1 MGAMSP
7 RTLRR
12 LMIGETGLSFA
23 QWRQQARLS
32 YALAKLAEGETVLQI
47 AEALGYASPSNFI
60 AMFRKAFGDSRRV
73 IFPHRR
79 ERGANQAGD
88 EGGDAFVTVIYP

>member
-1 MGAMSP
+1 M
-7 RTLRR
+7 
-12 LMIGETGLSFA
+12 
-23 QWRQQARLS
+23 S

-73 IFPHRR
+73 IFPHWR

-88 EGGDAFVTVIYP
+88 EGGDAFVTVISLINHNVIGDIRAGDAVTLLTGA

>member
-73 IFPHRR
+73 IFHIGGKGALIRPGMR
-79 ERGANQAGD
+79 EEMLCDG
-88 EGGDAFVTVIYP
+88 FIYP